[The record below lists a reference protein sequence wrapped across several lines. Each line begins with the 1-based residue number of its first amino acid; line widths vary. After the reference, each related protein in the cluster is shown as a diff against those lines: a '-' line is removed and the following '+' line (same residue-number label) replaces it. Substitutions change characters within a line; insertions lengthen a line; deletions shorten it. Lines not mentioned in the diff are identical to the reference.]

1 MAVEY
6 TGLFGHGT
14 LKDTARHVAK
24 TNGAKVAKKLP
35 GRADPFAAKKTKY
48 GKASDPYRKKKP
60 VKRTNPVGKSIW

>member
-14 LKDTARHVAK
+14 LKDTAKHVAR
-24 TNGAKVAKKLP
+24 TRGAKVTKKLP
-35 GRADPFAAKKTKY
+35 GSKDPYAGKKARV

-60 VKRTNPVGKSIW
+60 VKRTNPVGKGWF

>member
-14 LKDTARHVAK
+14 LKDTAKHVAK
-24 TNGAKVAKKLP
+24 TNRAKVAKKLP
-35 GRADPFAAKKTKY
+35 GRADPFAAKKAKV

-60 VKRTNPVGKSIW
+60 VKRTNPVGKGWF

>member
-14 LKDTARHVAK
+14 VKDTARHVAR
-24 TNGAKVAKKLP
+24 TQGAKVAKKLP
-35 GRADPFAAKKTKY
+35 GSKDPHAGKKVKV

-60 VKRTNPVGKSIW
+60 VKRTNPVQKGWF